1 MTYTVVLLP
10 AEEGGYTVV
19 VPALPGCVTEGD
31 TLTEALLMA
40 EDAIR
45 GYVAVLVEDG
55 DPVPVE
61 GPEVPVRLGECRE
74 ALVRRVTVGEPVPE
88 YA

>member
-10 AEEGGYTVV
+10 AEERGYTVV

-31 TLTEALLMA
+31 SLTEALLMA
-40 EDAIR
+40 EDAIG
-45 GYVAVLVEDG
+45 GYLAVLADDG
-55 DPVPVE
+55 DPLPVE

-74 ALVRRVTVGEPVPE
+74 ALVRRVTVRRPVPE